1 MEYDVVRIGVIFKK
15 VWWKCCNNHQWKSSP
30 DNRFKHSPFS
40 RCPYCT
46 GQLVAK
52 GETDLAT
59 KFPDILNDFNFEKN
73 RKSPDQIHWGS
84 TQKIWWKCHICGH
97 EWRCQVSNR
106 TKIGCGCPKCH
117 GR

>member
-1 MEYDVVRIGVIFKK
+1 MIALRYSKK

-73 RKSPDQIHWGS
+73 RKSIKWL
-84 TQKIWWKCHICGH
+84 I
-97 EWRCQVSNR
+97 SNFGILISNSC
-106 TKIGCGCPKCH
+106 TNLV
-117 GR
+117 